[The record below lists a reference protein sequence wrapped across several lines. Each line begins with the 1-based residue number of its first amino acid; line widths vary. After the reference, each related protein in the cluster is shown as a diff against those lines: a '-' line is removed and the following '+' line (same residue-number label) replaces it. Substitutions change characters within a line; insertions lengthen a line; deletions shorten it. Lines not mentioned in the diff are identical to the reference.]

1 MLIMLAMQY
10 KLMETISEEMAT
22 TNIRIDLK
30 TKDRLSA
37 LGKHGDSFNSIIER
51 LLDERE
57 TRQTIAD
64 QVKKG
69 K

>member
-1 MLIMLAMQY
+1 
-10 KLMETISEEMAT
+10 MEIITDEMTT

-37 LGKHGDSFNSIIER
+37 RGKHGDSFNSIIER
-51 LLDERE
+51 LLDE
-57 TRQTIAD
+57 TDKVSISD
-64 QVKKG
+64 QVKHG

>member
-1 MLIMLAMQY
+1 MLAMQY

>member
-1 MLIMLAMQY
+1 MQY